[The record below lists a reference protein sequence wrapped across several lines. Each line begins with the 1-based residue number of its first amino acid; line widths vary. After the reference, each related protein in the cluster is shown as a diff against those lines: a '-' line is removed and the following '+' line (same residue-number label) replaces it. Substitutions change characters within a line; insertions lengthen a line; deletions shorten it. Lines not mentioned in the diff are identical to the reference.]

1 MHISDQKHNSNQTAD
16 MKKRKLK
23 PKERRKLD
31 QEQNWGADSMAMMV
45 IHVHGPSN
53 DMYGMAEKG

>member
-23 PKERRKLD
+23 PKERRKLAKNKTG
-31 QEQNWGADSMAMMV
+31 EQIQW
-45 IHVHGPSN
+45 P
-53 DMYGMAEKG
+53 

>member
-1 MHISDQKHNSNQTAD
+1 

-31 QEQNWGADSMAMMV
+31 QEQNWEADSMAMMV